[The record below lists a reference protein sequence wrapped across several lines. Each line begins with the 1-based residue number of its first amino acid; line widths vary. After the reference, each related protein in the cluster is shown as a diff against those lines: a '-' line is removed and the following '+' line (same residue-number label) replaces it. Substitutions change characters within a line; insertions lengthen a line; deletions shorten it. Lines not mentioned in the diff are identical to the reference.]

1 MAARCGL
8 SKYHFLR
15 SLMQYTGFT
24 PYDHLNT
31 LRIAQ
36 AKILLAGTDLPANR
50 IGQLVG
56 FPGEASF
63 IRLIKLKTGV
73 TPGAYRENQKME

>member
-1 MAARCGL
+1 MAARCGV

-15 SLMQYTGFT
+15 SLKKYTGFT
-24 PYDHLNT
+24 PYDNLYA

-36 AKILLAGTDLPANR
+36 AKNLLAGTDLPAYK
-50 IGQLVG
+50 IGQMEG

-63 IRLIKLKTGV
+63 VRLFKLKTGV
-73 TPGAYRENQKME
+73 TPGAYRENQKMK